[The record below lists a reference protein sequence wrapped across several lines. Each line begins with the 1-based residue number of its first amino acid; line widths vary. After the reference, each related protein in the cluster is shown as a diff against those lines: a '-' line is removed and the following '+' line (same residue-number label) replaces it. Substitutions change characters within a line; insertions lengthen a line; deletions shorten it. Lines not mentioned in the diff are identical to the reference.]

1 MESIID
7 NEREERDAVEPEY
20 DFDRPTRAEAEAD
33 ARWDRRPCPDI
44 MGRDIDPTYDPYD
57 PNEVF

>member
-1 MESIID
+1 MNITDI
-7 NEREERDAVEPEY
+7 ERAERDAVEREH

-44 MGRDIDPTYDPYD
+44 MGRDLDPYD
-57 PNEVF
+57 PSEVF